1 MNKYAI
7 RAATA
12 AFGAAALTVGALSQA
27 SASEPA
33 QDGPAASPAA
43 YADYLAHSRQD
54 GAAETLKEFNALTPR
69 EQDRFIGYLQDPS
82 LFKDFLEQS
91 TDEDGLAATADGT
104 RTTSLRNGDVSLEA
118 HHSAS
123 TFAATAAKRPLPKG
137 NHTVTRS
144 NKIKLLGVTVMEF
157 KIWETFYSNGRT
169 ITKVVEAD
177 GGKKNFSGVVKM
189 SKGIAKKQLGKQSF
203 CKKGGSCSSGNTA
216 VASIVWEGEAV
227 VSGGTF
233 QVDKKQTLVSNVYGT
248 ATSSLVNV

>member
-1 MNKYAI
+1 MNKPAI
-7 RAATA
+7 KAAAA
-12 AFGAAALTVGALSQA
+12 AFGAVALTVGTLSQA

-43 YADYLAHSRQD
+43 YADFLAHSGED
-54 GAAETLKEFNALTPR
+54 GATETLKEFQSLTAR
-69 EQDRFIGYLQDPS
+69 EQDRFIDYLQDPS
-82 LFKDFLEQS
+82 LFADFLDQS
-91 TDEDGLAATADGT
+91 SDEAGPDATASGT

-118 HHSAS
+118 RRSAN

-157 KIWETFYSNGRT
+157 RIWETFYSNGHT

-177 GGKKNFSGVVKM
+177 GGKKNFSGVVKV

-216 VASIVWEGEAV
+216 VASIVWEGEVV

-233 QVDKKQTLVSNVYGT
+233 QIDKKQTLVSNVYGT